1 VRSVNLEMQSM
12 NSYELS
18 RSFTDWAFENPEKI
32 KPIHYA
38 IYFFAIEHCNRLGW
52 KTKFGLPSQMVME
65 SIGVKNWKTYSIGL
79 NDLVEWGFICMV
91 EVSKNQYSSNII
103 SLSATVKNTKADTK
117 ALDKALSKHSQKQGT
132 KQGQSTVS
140 IDKQLNNITSN
151 KEQRTILM
159 SKAIA
164 SDLTELNVP
173 FFEIAKAFFDLFEK
187 NANDLGVEWLHL
199 KKITADSFTDSIRL
213 MSTVDNRSVNDIRAV
228 WEFLKKDE
236 FWKPNIQSS
245 KKLREKFDQLITKSK
260 TNGNSKTGNGFV
272 EQAHAYFSANDP
284 NYKNL

>member
-1 VRSVNLEMQSM
+1 MAK
-12 NSYELS
+12 ELPY
-18 RSFTDWAFENPEKI
+18 FKFEPSAWDSGTIQLCTWSAKGL
-32 KPIHYA
+32 
-38 IYFFAIEHCNRLGW
+38 FIELCGLYWNRLGE
-52 KTKFGLPSQMVME
+52 LPYALALQKLCKGDETLFKELQSNDIYTINEGQIIIAFLDE
-65 SIGVKNWKTYSIGL
+65 QL
-79 NDLVEWGFICMV
+79 NDFQNTSEKRRNAANKRWLDANDMQLHNNSNAIREEKMK
-91 EVSKNQYSSNII
+91 EDKRKKDKNK
-103 SLSATVKNTKADTK
+103 T
-117 ALDKALSKHSQKQGT
+117 
-132 KQGQSTVS
+132 
-140 IDKQLNNITSN
+140 
-151 KEQRTILM
+151 LM
-159 SKAIA
+159 SKATA
-164 SDLTELNVP
+164 SDLSELNVP

-187 NANDLGVEWLHL
+187 NASDLGVEWLHL

-272 EQAHAYFSANDP
+272 EQAHAYLSANDP

>member
-1 VRSVNLEMQSM
+1 MAKELPYFKFEPNQWENGNVQICSREDKGLFLDLCSM
-12 NSYELS
+12 YWS
-18 RSFTDWAFENPEKI
+18 
-32 KPIHYA
+32 
-38 IYFFAIEHCNRLGW
+38 RLGKVPFKLAVQKLCNGNATAFDSLINEGIFTVIEDDICIEFLNEQLQEFEDQSEINRKNALEGW
-52 KTKFGLPSQMVME
+52 KKRRE
-65 SIGVKNWKTYSIGL
+65 SERNATASKPQSETDGIREEKSKEEKSKEEKSKEEKKKT
-79 NDLVEWGFICMV
+79 F
-91 EVSKNQYSSNII
+91 
-103 SLSATVKNTKADTK
+103 
-117 ALDKALSKHSQKQGT
+117 
-132 KQGQSTVS
+132 
-140 IDKQLNNITSN
+140 
-151 KEQRTILM
+151 M

-245 KKLREKFDQLITKSK
+245 KKLREKFDQLITKAK